1 MSSRWKKVWAD
12 FWHNKSRAI
21 LTILT
26 IGVGVFTV
34 GFSSNLRYYMNESM
48 DSDFLS
54 SSPSEA
60 TVYASPMDEESV
72 KIARMVPGV
81 DGVEG
86 RRTTSAKIIRIAE
99 DDVIIQFTAIEN
111 PYDLTVNTL
120 KPALNET
127 SIPPLGE
134 REVLLDSSA
143 ASLGYQP
150 GDLITVELD
159 DGKLRELRLAGYLHS
174 ATILPYGQGST
185 VTAFV
190 TPDTIVWLGGAR
202 SFNALAVSVAENQ
215 TDTEHVLAVAQSVAD
230 RIERSGATIRSV
242 YVSQPGHHY
251 AYSIS
256 QGVFFI
262 LDVLGWLTVLLSG
275 ILIVNTIT
283 ALMSQQ
289 KRQIGIMKA
298 IGARTQQIFG
308 MDVVLI
314 LGFGLC
320 SLIISVPLANKA
332 AQTVSDVMAGW
343 LNFFPAP
350 YRGYPA
356 TLIQQAIVALLVP
369 LLAAVL
375 PIYNSVRVTVRETL
389 SEYGIGA
396 KTKPKK
402 TSVSE
407 GALLIPRPMRLSLR
421 NAFRRKVRLALTLFT
436 LILAGALFIG
446 VYNLWASFAQVI
458 DDFQGYYQSDVNVNF
473 GRGYRFDKVSE
484 MALNI
489 PGVSSVEGWLEFY
502 PATLIPEETDDV
514 GQEIQFFAPP
524 STSTLID
531 PIVTAGRW
539 LQPGD
544 ENAVVVGN
552 HLLNMFPDLKVG
564 DTLTIKINEKETQW
578 HIIGFYSLPAP
589 SDVPYLYVNYEYIS
603 RLIGQPG
610 MVYSLR
616 VITDQHDATTQENIN
631 AQLLATFEAH
641 GVQVSRTRTGTDEI
655 QDATAFT
662 NVFVYFILGMAVLI
676 AIVGGLGLMGTMS
689 INVLERTR
697 EIGVMR
703 AIGASSWAIQSIVI
717 SEGVVIGLV
726 SWIISIAL
734 AIPLTNV
741 LTFGVGMAIFSVN
754 LPAVYSLSGMIVWL
768 FGMLL
773 LAAIASS
780 LPAARASRLTVRD
793 TLAYE

>member
-12 FWHNKSRAI
+12 FWSNKTRSI

-34 GFSSNLRYYMNESM
+34 GFSSNLRFYMNESM

-60 TVYASPMDEESV
+60 TVYASPMNEDSV
-72 KIARMVPGV
+72 KIAREVAGV
-81 DGVEG
+81 DAVEG
-86 RRTTSAKIIRIAE
+86 RSMTGAKLIRPGE
-99 DDVIIQFTAIEN
+99 DDVSIRFTAIEN

-120 KPALNET
+120 KPVLNED
-127 SIPPLGE
+127 SIPPLGDK
-134 REVLLDSSA
+134 EVLLDSSA
-143 ASLGYQP
+143 APLGYEP
-150 GDLITVELD
+150 GDLITMELD

-174 ATILPYGQGST
+174 ATSIPLNQGQT
-185 VTAFV
+185 ATAFV
-190 TPDTIVWLGGAR
+190 TPDTIVWLGGTR
-202 SFNALAVSVAENQ
+202 NFNALEVSVAENQ
-215 TDTEHVLAVAQSVAD
+215 TDTKHVTAVAQAVAD
-230 RIERSGATIRSV
+230 RIERSGATVSSV
-242 YVSQPGHHY
+242 YVYQPGHHY
-251 AYSIS
+251 AYTIS

-289 KRQIGIMKA
+289 TRQIGIMKA

-314 LGFGLC
+314 LGFGMC
-320 SLIISVPLANKA
+320 SLAISVPLANKA

-343 LNFFPAP
+343 LNFFPAT

-356 TLIQQAIVALLVP
+356 ALIQQAIVALIVP

-375 PIYNSVRVTVRETL
+375 PIYNSVRMTVRETL
-389 SEYGIGA
+389 SEYGIGG

-402 TSVSE
+402 ASVSK
-407 GALLIPRPMRLSLR
+407 GTLLIPRPMRLSLR
-421 NAFRRKVRLALTLFT
+421 NAFRRKMRLALTLFT

-446 VYNLWASFAQVI
+446 VYNLWASFAKGII
-458 DDFQGYYQSDVNVNF
+458 DIQGYMLADINTSFN
-473 GRGYRFDKVSE
+473 RAYRFDKVSE

-489 PGVSSVEGWLEFY
+489 PGVSGVEGWLEL
-502 PATLIPEETDDV
+502 PGTLVPEGTDEA
-514 GQEIQFFAPP
+514 GRQIQFVAPP

-544 ENAVVVGN
+544 ENAVVIGN

-578 HIIGFYSLPAP
+578 HIIGFYSLPINL
-589 SDVPYLYVNYEYIS
+589 DVPYLYVNYEYIS
-603 RLIGQPG
+603 RLVGQPG
-610 MVYSLR
+610 MVYALR

-631 AQLLATFEAH
+631 AQLLATLEAN
-641 GVQVSRTRTGTDEI
+641 GIQVSDTQTGADFI
-655 QDATAFT
+655 QEATAFT

-703 AIGASSWAIQSIVI
+703 AIGASSWAIQNIVI

-726 SWIISIAL
+726 SWIISLAL
-734 AIPLTNV
+734 AIPLTHV
-741 LTFGVGMAIFSVN
+741 LTFGVGMAIFTAP
-754 LPAVYSLSGMIVWL
+754 LPVVYSLSGMLVWL
-768 FGMLL
+768 FGTLL

-780 LPAARASRLTVRD
+780 LPASRASRLTVRD

>member
-1 MSSRWKKVWAD
+1 MSSRWKKVWTD
-12 FWHNKSRAI
+12 FWSNKSRSM

-34 GFSSNLRYYMNESM
+34 GFSSNLRFYMNESM
-48 DSDFLS
+48 ESDFLS
-54 SSPSEA
+54 ASPSEA
-60 TVYASPMDEESV
+60 TVYASPMDEDSV
-72 KIARMVPGV
+72 KIAREVAGV
-81 DGVEG
+81 DAVEG
-86 RRTTSAKIIRIAE
+86 RSTSSAKVIRPGE
-99 DDVIIQFTAIEN
+99 DDVIIQFTAVEN
-111 PYDLTVNTL
+111 PYDLAVNTL
-120 KPALNET
+120 KPAQNET

-134 REVLLDSSA
+134 KEVLLDSSA
-143 ASLGYQP
+143 ASLGYEP
-150 GDLITVELD
+150 GELIEVELD
-159 DGKLRELRLAGYLHS
+159 DGKLRKLRLTGYLHS
-174 ATILPYGQGST
+174 ATSIPLNQGAT

-202 SFNALAVSVAENQ
+202 NFNALAISVAENS
-215 TDTEHVLAVAQSVAD
+215 TDAEHVTAVAQAVAD
-230 RIERSGATIRSV
+230 RMERSGATVSSV
-242 YVSQPGHHY
+242 YVFRPGHHY
-251 AYSIS
+251 AYNIL
-256 QGVFFI
+256 QGVFSI
-262 LDVLGWLTVLLSG
+262 MDVLGWLTVLLSG

-289 KRQIGIMKA
+289 MRQIGIMKA

-320 SLIISVPLANKA
+320 SLAISVPLANKA
-332 AQTVSDVMAGW
+332 AQTVSDVMARW
-343 LNFFPAP
+343 LNFFPASYP
-350 YRGYPA
+350 GYPT

-375 PIYNSVRVTVRETL
+375 PIYNSVRMTVRETL
-389 SEYGIGA
+389 SEYGLGG

-402 TSVSE
+402 TSVSK
-407 GALLIPRPMRLSLR
+407 GTLLIPRPMRLSLR
-421 NAFRRKVRLALTLFT
+421 NAFRRKARLALTLFT

-446 VYNLWASFAQVI
+446 VFNLWASFARVI
-458 DDFQGYYQSDVNVNF
+458 DEVKGYYLADVNISF
-473 GRGYRFDKVSE
+473 SRGYRLDKVSE
-484 MALNI
+484 MALNV
-489 PGVSSVEGWLEFY
+489 PGVSGVEGWLEY
-502 PATLIPEETDDV
+502 PGILIPEGTDEAGRD
-514 GQEIQFFAPP
+514 IQFVAPP

-544 ENAVVVGN
+544 ENAVVIGN
-552 HLLNMFPDLKVG
+552 QLLNMFPDLKVG

-578 HIIGFYSLPAP
+578 KIVGFYTIAGNFNIPL
-589 SDVPYLYVNYEYIS
+589 LYVNYEYLT
-603 RLIGQPG
+603 RVVGMPG
-610 MVYSLR
+610 MVFALR
-616 VITDQHDATTQENIN
+616 VITDRHDVITQENVK
-631 AQLLATFEAH
+631 AQLLGTFESN
-641 GVQVSRTRTGTDEI
+641 GVQVSDSLTGTDFI
-655 QDATAFT
+655 QNSTEQT
-662 NVFVYFILGMAVLI
+662 NVLVYFILGMAVLI

-717 SEGVVIGLV
+717 SEGMVIGLI
-726 SWIISIAL
+726 SWIISLAL

-741 LTFGVGMAIFSVN
+741 LTFGVGMAIFSTH

-768 FGMLL
+768 FGTLL

-780 LPAARASRLTVRD
+780 LPASRASRLTVRD

>member
-12 FWHNKSRAI
+12 FWGNKSRAI

-34 GFSSNLRYYMNESM
+34 GFSSNLRFYMNESM
-48 DSDFLS
+48 DSDYLS

-60 TVYASPMDEESV
+60 TVYASPMNEDSV
-72 KIARMVPGV
+72 KIAREVAGV
-81 DGVEG
+81 DAVEG
-86 RRTTSAKIIRIAE
+86 RSTIGAKVIRPGE
-99 DDVIIQFTAIEN
+99 DDVSIRFTAIEN

-120 KPALNET
+120 KPVLNEN
-127 SIPPLGE
+127 SIPPLGDK
-134 REVLLDSSA
+134 EVLLDSSA
-143 ASLGYQP
+143 ASLGYEP
-150 GDLITVELD
+150 GNLITVELD

-174 ATILPYGQGST
+174 ATSVPLNQGQ
-185 VTAFV
+185 TATGFV

-202 SFNALAVSVAENQ
+202 NFNALEVSVAENP
-215 TDTEHVLAVAQSVAD
+215 TDTEHVTAVAQAVAD
-230 RIERSGATIRSV
+230 RMERSGATVSFV
-242 YVSQPGHHY
+242 YVFQPGHHY

-289 KRQIGIMKA
+289 TRQIGIMKA
-298 IGARTQQIFG
+298 IGARTHQVFG

-320 SLIISVPLANKA
+320 SLAISVPLANKA
-332 AQTVSDVMAGW
+332 AQAVSNIMAGW
-343 LNFFPAP
+343 LNFFPAT

-356 TLIQQAIVALLVP
+356 ALIQQAIVALLVP

-375 PIYNSVRVTVRETL
+375 PIYNSVRMTVRETL

-402 TSVSE
+402 TSVSK
-407 GALLIPRPMRLSLR
+407 GTLLIPRPMRLSLR

-446 VYNLWASFAQVI
+446 VYNLWASLTKGII
-458 DDFQGYYQSDVNVNF
+458 DIQGYMMADINTSFN
-473 GRGYRFDKVSE
+473 RAYRFDKVSE
-484 MALNI
+484 MVLNI
-489 PGVSSVEGWLEFY
+489 PGVSNVEGWLEY
-502 PATLIPEETDDV
+502 PGTLIPEGTDEV
-514 GQEIQFFAPP
+514 GRQIEFIAPP

-531 PIVTAGRW
+531 PILTAGRW

-544 ENAVVVGN
+544 ENAVVIGN
-552 HLLNMFPDLKVG
+552 HLLNMFPDLKIG

-578 HIIGFYSLPAP
+578 HIIGFYSLPINL
-589 SDVPYLYVNYEYIS
+589 DVPWLYVNYEYIS

-610 MVYSLR
+610 MVYALR
-616 VITDQHDATTQENIN
+616 VITNRHDAITQENVN
-631 AQLLATFEAH
+631 AQLLATFESN
-641 GVQVSRTRTGTDEI
+641 GIQVSETITGVDFI
-655 QDATAFT
+655 QGATEFT
-662 NVFVYFILGMAVLI
+662 NVIVYFIMGMAVLI

-703 AIGASSWAIQSIVI
+703 AIGASSWTIQSIVI

-726 SWIISIAL
+726 SWIISLAL
-734 AIPLTNV
+734 AIPLTSV
-741 LTFGVGMAIFSVN
+741 LTFGVGMAIFTAP
-754 LPAVYSLSGMIVWL
+754 LPVVYSLTGMFVWL
-768 FGMLL
+768 FGTLL

>member
-12 FWHNKSRAI
+12 FSRNKSRTI
-21 LTILT
+21 LTVLT

-34 GFSSNLRYYMNESM
+34 GFSSNFRFYMNESM

-60 TVYASPMDEESV
+60 TVFAYPMDEDSI
-72 KIARMVPGV
+72 KIAREVAGV
-81 DGVEG
+81 DAVEG
-86 RRTTSAKIIRIAE
+86 RSTTSANIIRPAE

-120 KPALNET
+120 KPAQNET
-127 SIPPLGE
+127 GIPPLGE
-134 REVLLDSSA
+134 KEVLLDSSA
-143 ASLGYQP
+143 ASLGYEP
-150 GDLITVELD
+150 GDLITVEHD
-159 DGKLRELRLAGYLHS
+159 DGKLRKLRLAGYLHS
-174 ATILPYGQGST
+174 ATSVPLNQGFT

-190 TPDTIVWLGGAR
+190 TPDTIVWLGGVR
-202 SFNALAVSVAENQ
+202 NFNALAVSVAENP
-215 TDTEHVLAVAQSVAD
+215 TDVEHVTAVAQAVAD
-230 RIERSGATIRSV
+230 RMERSGATVSSV
-242 YVSQPGHHY
+242 YVYQPGHHY

-262 LDVLGWLTVLLSG
+262 LDIMGWLTVLLSG

-289 KRQIGIMKA
+289 TRQIGIMKA

-320 SLIISVPLANKA
+320 SLVITVPLANKA
-332 AQTVSDVMAGW
+332 AQTVSNVMAGW
-343 LNFFPAP
+343 LNFFPAS
-350 YRGYPA
+350 YRWYSA
-356 TLIQQAIVALLVP
+356 TLIQQAIVALVVP

-375 PIYNSVRVTVRETL
+375 PIYNSVRMTVRETL
-389 SEYGIGA
+389 NEYGIGG

-402 TSVSE
+402 TSVNKGS
-407 GALLIPRPMRLSLR
+407 LLIPRPMRLSLR
-421 NAFRRKVRLALTLFT
+421 NAFRRKARLALTLFT

-458 DDFQGYYQSDVNVNF
+458 DDAQGYMQADINASFN
-473 GRGYRFDKVSE
+473 RAYRLDKVSE

-489 PGVSSVEGWLEFY
+489 PGVSSVEGWLEF
-502 PATLIPEETDDV
+502 PGILIPEGTDEAGRD
-514 GQEIQFFAPP
+514 IQFVAPP

-544 ENAVVVGN
+544 ENAVVIGN
-552 HLLNMFPDLKVG
+552 HLLNIFPALKIG
-564 DTLTIKINEKETQW
+564 DTLTIKINERETQW

-589 SDVPYLYVNYEYIS
+589 SETPWLYVNYEYIS

-610 MVYSLR
+610 MVYALR
-616 VITDQHDATTQENIN
+616 VITDRHDAITQENVN

-641 GVQVSRTRTGTDEI
+641 GVQVSRTELGVDYIENS
-655 QDATAFT
+655 TAFT

-676 AIVGGLGLMGTMS
+676 AVVGGLGLMGTMS

-741 LTFGVGMAIFSVN
+741 LTFGVGMAIFNVH
-754 LPAVYSLSGMIVWL
+754 LPAVYSLSGMVVWL
-768 FGMLL
+768 FGTLL
-773 LAAIASS
+773 LAAIACS
-780 LPAARASRLTVRD
+780 LPASRASRLTVRD

>member
-1 MSSRWKKVWAD
+1 MNSRWKKVWAD
-12 FWHNKSRAI
+12 FWRNKSRAI

-26 IGVGVFTV
+26 IEVGVFTV
-34 GFSSNLRYYMNESM
+34 GFSSNLRFYMNESM

-60 TVYASPMDEESV
+60 MVYASPMNEDSV
-72 KIARMVPGV
+72 KIAREVAGV
-81 DGVEG
+81 DAVEG
-86 RRTTSAKIIRIAE
+86 RSTTGAKVIRPGE
-99 DDVIIQFTAIEN
+99 DDVSIQFTAIEN

-120 KPALNET
+120 KPVLNED
-127 SIPPLGE
+127 SIPALGE
-134 REVLLDSSA
+134 KEALLDSSA
-143 ASLGYQP
+143 ASLGYEP
-150 GDLITVELD
+150 GDLIMVELN

-174 ATILPYGQGST
+174 ATSIPLNQGFT
-185 VTAFV
+185 VTAYV
-190 TPDTIVWLGGAR
+190 RPDTIVWLGGAR
-202 SFNALAVSVAENQ
+202 NFNALAVSVAENP
-215 TDTEHVLAVAQSVAD
+215 TDAEHVTAVAQAVAD
-230 RIERSGATIRSV
+230 RIERSGAKVSSV

-251 AYSIS
+251 AYSLS

-289 KRQIGIMKA
+289 TRQIGIMKA
-298 IGARTQQIFG
+298 IGGRTHQIFG
-308 MDVVLI
+308 MNVVLI
-314 LGFGLC
+314 LVFGLC
-320 SLIISVPLANKA
+320 SLLISVPLANKA

-343 LNFFPAP
+343 LNFFPAT
-350 YRGYPA
+350 YRGYSA
-356 TLIQQAIVALLVP
+356 ALIQQAVVALIIP

-375 PIYNSVRVTVRETL
+375 PIYNNVRMTVRETL
-389 SEYGIGA
+389 SEYGIGG

-402 TSVSE
+402 TSVSK
-407 GALLIPRPMRLSLR
+407 GTLLIPRPMRLSLR
-421 NAFRRKVRLALTLFT
+421 NAFRRKARLVLTLFT

-446 VYNLWASFAQVI
+446 VFNLWASFAQVI
-458 DDFQGYYQSDVNVNF
+458 DDVKGYMMADINVSFN
-473 GRGYRFDKVSE
+473 RAYRLDKVSE
-484 MALNI
+484 MALKV
-489 PGVSSVEGWLEFY
+489 PGVSSVEGWLEF
-502 PATLIPEETDDV
+502 PGILIPEGTDEAGRDILFV
-514 GQEIQFFAPP
+514 APP

-544 ENAVVVGN
+544 ENAVVIGN

-564 DTLTIKINEKETQW
+564 DTLTIKVNEKETQW
-578 HIIGFYSLPAP
+578 HVIGFYSLPAP
-589 SDVPYLYVNYEYIS
+589 SDTPWLYTNYEYIS
-603 RLIGQPG
+603 RLLGQPG
-610 MVYSLR
+610 MVYALR
-616 VITDQHDATTQENIN
+616 VITDRHDAITQDYLK
-631 AQLLATFEAH
+631 AQLLGTYEAH
-641 GVQVSRTRTGTDEI
+641 GVQVSDTQTGADFI
-655 QDATAFT
+655 QNSTEFT

-676 AIVGGLGLMGTMS
+676 AVVGGLGLMGTMS

-717 SEGVVIGLV
+717 SEGVVIGFV
-726 SWIISIAL
+726 SWIISLVL

-754 LPAVYSLSGMIVWL
+754 LPAVYSLNGMIVWL
-768 FGMLL
+768 FGTLL
-773 LAAIASS
+773 LASIASA

>member
-12 FWHNKSRAI
+12 FWSNKTRSI
-21 LTILT
+21 LTVLT

-34 GFSSNLRYYMNESM
+34 GFSSNLRFYMNESM

-60 TVYASPMDEESV
+60 MIYAFPMDDVSV
-72 KIARMVPGV
+72 KIAREVPGV
-81 DGVEG
+81 DAVEG
-86 RRTTSAKIIRIAE
+86 RSTSSAKIKRLAE

-120 KPALNET
+120 KPAQNET
-127 SIPPLGE
+127 RIPPLAE
-134 REVLLDSSA
+134 KEVLLDSSA

-150 GDLITVELD
+150 GDLISVELD

-174 ATILPYGQGST
+174 ATSVPLNQGST

-190 TPDTIVWLGGAR
+190 TPDTIVWLGGTR
-202 SFNALAVSVAENQ
+202 NFNALAVSVAENP
-215 TDTEHVLAVAQSVAD
+215 TDTEHVTAVAQAVAD
-230 RIERSGATIRSV
+230 RIERSGATIRFV

-262 LDVLGWLTVLLSG
+262 LGVLGWLTVLLSG

-289 KRQIGIMKA
+289 TRQIGIMKA
-298 IGARTQQIFG
+298 IGARTPQIFG

-320 SLIISVPLANKA
+320 SLAISVPLANKA
-332 AQTVSDVMAGW
+332 AQTVSNAMAAS
-343 LNFFPAP
+343 LNFFPAT

-356 TLIQQAIVALLVP
+356 AYIQQAIVALIVP

-375 PIYNSVRVTVRETL
+375 PIYNSVRMTVRETL
-389 SEYGIGA
+389 SEYGIGG

-402 TSVSE
+402 TSVNK
-407 GALLIPRPMRLSLR
+407 GTLLIPRPMRLSLR
-421 NAFRRKVRLALTLFT
+421 NAFRRKMRLALTLFT
-436 LILAGALFIG
+436 LTLAGALFIG
-446 VYNLWASFAQVI
+446 VYNLWASFAQDI
-458 DDFQGYYQSDVNVNF
+458 DDVQGYMLADINVSF
-473 GRGYRFDKVSE
+473 IRGYRLDKVFE
-484 MALNI
+484 MTLNI
-489 PGVSSVEGWLEFY
+489 PGVSDVEGWLEY
-502 PATLIPEETDDV
+502 DGTLMPEGTDEAGRQIHFV
-514 GQEIQFFAPP
+514 APP

-531 PIVTAGRW
+531 PIVIAGRW

-544 ENAVVVGN
+544 ENAVVIGN
-552 HLLNMFPDLKVG
+552 HLLNVFPELKVG
-564 DTLTIKINEKETQW
+564 DTLTIKINEKETEW
-578 HIIGFYSLPAP
+578 HIIGFYSAP
-589 SDVPYLYVNYEYIS
+589 IPLDTPYLYVNYEYIS

-610 MVYSLR
+610 MVYALR
-616 VITDQHDATTQENIN
+616 VITDQHDAITQQDVN
-631 AQLLATFEAH
+631 ARLLETFEMN
-641 GVQVSRTRTGTDEI
+641 GVQVSRTELGVDYI
-655 QDATAFT
+655 QNATAFT
-662 NVFVYFILGMAVLI
+662 DVFVYFIMGMAVLI

-726 SWIISIAL
+726 SWIISLAL

-741 LTFGVGMAIFSVN
+741 LTFGVGIAIFSAP
-754 LPAVYSLSGMIVWL
+754 LPIVYSVSGITVWL
-768 FGMLL
+768 FGTLL

>member
-12 FWHNKSRAI
+12 FWGNKSRAI

-60 TVYASPMDEESV
+60 TVYASPMNEDSV
-72 KIARMVPGV
+72 KIAREVAGV
-81 DGVEG
+81 DAVEG
-86 RRTTSAKIIRIAE
+86 RSTAAAKVIRPGE
-99 DDVIIQFTAIEN
+99 DDVSIRFTAVEN

-120 KPALNET
+120 KPVLNGD
-127 SIPPLGE
+127 SIPPFGDK
-134 REVLLDSSA
+134 EVLLDSSA
-143 ASLGYQP
+143 ASLGYEP
-150 GDLITVELD
+150 DDLITVELD

-174 ATILPYGQGST
+174 ATIIPYGQGST
-185 VTAFV
+185 VTGYV
-190 TPDTIVWLGGAR
+190 MPDTIVWLGGSR
-202 SFNALAVSVAENQ
+202 NFNALEVSVAENPS
-215 TDTEHVLAVAQSVAD
+215 DTEHVTAVAQAVAD
-230 RIERSGATIRSV
+230 RMERSGATVSFV
-242 YVSQPGHHY
+242 YVFQPGHHY

-289 KRQIGIMKA
+289 TRQIGIMKA
-298 IGARTQQIFG
+298 IGARTHQIFG

-314 LGFGLC
+314 LFFGLC
-320 SLIISVPLANKA
+320 SLAISVPLANKA
-332 AQTVSDVMAGW
+332 AQAVSNIMAGW
-343 LNFFPAP
+343 LNFFPAT
-350 YRGYPA
+350 YRGYPIA
-356 TLIQQAIVALLVP
+356 LIQQVIVALIVP

-375 PIYNSVRVTVRETL
+375 PIYNSVRMTVRETL
-389 SEYGIGA
+389 SEYGIGV

-402 TSVSE
+402 TSVSK
-407 GALLIPRPMRLSLR
+407 GTLLIPRPMRLSLR

-446 VYNLWASFAQVI
+446 VYNLWASFAKGII
-458 DDFQGYYQSDVNVNF
+458 DIQGYMLADINTSFN
-473 GRGYRFDKVSE
+473 RAYRFDKVSE

-489 PGVSSVEGWLEFY
+489 PGVSSVEGWLEY
-502 PATLIPEETDDV
+502 PGTLIPEGTDEA
-514 GQEIQFFAPP
+514 GRQIQFIAPP

-544 ENAVVVGN
+544 ENAVVIGN
-552 HLLNMFPDLKVG
+552 HLLSMFPDLKIG

-578 HIIGFYSLPAP
+578 HIVGFYSLPINL
-589 SDVPYLYVNYEYIS
+589 DIPYLYVNYEYIS

-610 MVYSLR
+610 MVYALR
-616 VITDQHDATTQENIN
+616 VITDQHDAITQTNIN
-631 AQLLATFEAH
+631 TQLLGTFESN
-641 GVQVSRTRTGTDEI
+641 GIQVSDTLTGADFI
-655 QDATAFT
+655 QDSTSFT
-662 NVFVYFILGMAVLI
+662 NVLVYFIMGMAVMI

-726 SWIISIAL
+726 SWIISVGL

-741 LTFGVGMAIFSVN
+741 LTFGVGMAIFTAP
-754 LPAVYSLSGMIVWL
+754 LPVVYSLSGMLVWL
-768 FGMLL
+768 FGTLL

-780 LPAARASRLTVRD
+780 LPASRASRLTVRD